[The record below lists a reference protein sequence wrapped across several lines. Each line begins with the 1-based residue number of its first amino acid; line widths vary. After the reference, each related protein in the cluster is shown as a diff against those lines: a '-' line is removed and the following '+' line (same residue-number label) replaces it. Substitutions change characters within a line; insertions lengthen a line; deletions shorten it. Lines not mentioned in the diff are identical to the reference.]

1 LSSHTLRTFDERLAL
16 RLPMLAALLARGFS
30 RLAPRSRIRTALL
43 WRAARLGLDAF
54 NRRDL
59 DAVAISYGKDFEYVP
74 ARAWVE
80 AGMVEPC
87 YRGLDGYRRYVATV
101 DEVWGGENYL
111 ALMDVID
118 EGEQVLLLAH
128 GSMRAQ
134 ASGVPW
140 SESFA
145 LLLTYRDGRVI
156 RAQEYYDHTE
166 AIAALRARQPS

>member
-1 LSSHTLRTFDERLAL
+1 LRTFDERLAL
-16 RLPMLAALLARGFS
+16 RLPRLAALLARGFS
-30 RLAPRSRIRTALL
+30 RLPPRSRIRTALL

-59 DAVAISYGKDFEYVP
+59 DAVAINYGKDFEYVP

-80 AGMVEPC
+80 AGMVDPC
-87 YRGLDGYRRYVATV
+87 YRGLDGYRHYVATV

-145 LLLTYRDGRVI
+145 LLLTYGDGRVI
-156 RAQEYYDHTE
+156 RAREYYDHAE
-166 AIAALRARQPS
+166 AIAALRARQPW